1 MQTLTDRPAETTDA
15 QPPET
20 PPSHRLSQGN
30 AQAWTEN
37 QRHAVRPWR
46 LPPPPERNIQSN
58 GLARFLVMTAQACK
72 TPRSN

>member
-1 MQTLTDRPAETTDA
+1 MQTLTDRPTETADD
-15 QPPET
+15 QT
-20 PPSHRLSQGN
+20 PVTPSLHSSPQGN

-37 QRHAVRPWR
+37 RRHAVRPWR

-72 TPRSN
+72 SPRSN

>member
-1 MQTLTDRPAETTDA
+1 MQTLTDRPTETADD
-15 QPPET
+15 QT
-20 PPSHRLSQGN
+20 PVTPSLHRSPQGN

-37 QRHAVRPWR
+37 RRHAVRPWR
-46 LPPPPERNIQSN
+46 LPPPPERDIQSN